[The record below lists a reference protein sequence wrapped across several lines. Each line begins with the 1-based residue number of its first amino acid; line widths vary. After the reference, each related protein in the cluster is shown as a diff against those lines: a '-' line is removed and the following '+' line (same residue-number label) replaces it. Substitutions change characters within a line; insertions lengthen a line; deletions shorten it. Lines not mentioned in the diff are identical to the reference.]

1 MQTNNQEMLS
11 DVRHTVVMNAPIEKV
26 WNAVTTAENIAAWFM
41 PNTFVPELGHEFTLT
56 SQFGVSQCKVTEFD
70 PPNRMMFTWDEDWVI
85 TFELKE
91 VEGKTQFTLT
101 HGGWQAGKL
110 RHGMPDEKIR
120 EIMGHGWEAQ
130 VLPALVKFVE
140 A

>member
-1 MQTNNQEMLS
+1 MQTSNQETLP
-11 DVRHTVVMNAPIEKV
+11 DVQHTVVMNAPIQKV
-26 WNAVTTAENIAAWFM
+26 WDAVTTSEGIAAWFM
-41 PNTFVPELGHEFTLT
+41 PNTFVPGLGEEFTIT

-70 PPNRMMFTWDEDWVI
+70 PPHRMMFTWDEDWVI
-85 TFELKE
+85 TFQLQEAD
-91 VEGKTQFTLT
+91 GKTQFTLT

-130 VLPALVKFVE
+130 VLPGLVKFVE